1 MTLPQTT
8 SLRPAQL
15 NDATTDLLGAGGRMQ
30 MAYAWHPEPH
40 RLELRYTASPAGA
53 APFAIWRCDA
63 SEPVPSLAG
72 ISPLL
77 SWYEREI
84 TDLFGLR
91 FLDHPQPHRLVLH
104 DGAQSSKPPFDP
116 EYPRELPLR
125 VEPTNQT
132 IPDLAGA
139 EADVQLLPFGPV
151 RADVVESGEFLFYY
165 IGEAIL
171 HYHPRLF
178 FKHRGM
184 EKRFVGLEA
193 ARGVVLAERVSGVGS
208 VAHALAFCQAVE
220 TASNCVVPMRAKVL
234 RLVLAEMERLYNHLH
249 YFGHLCH
256 TTTLKVGEA
265 EGKLLEERAKQ
276 LNTRLTGSRF
286 LRSVLGLGGLRRDLT
301 PKPWLGRELE
311 ILRDAFASYA
321 RHMEN
326 TASHLDRLITTGRLD
341 RRLAFDQ
348 GATGPIER
356 ASGVDRDVRRD
367 HPYAAYGELPPAVAT
382 REAGDAHAR
391 AQVRMAEVN
400 ASIDLIQRA
409 LDLLPDGPVRA
420 DCKIVPNSEGL
431 GWTESPRG
439 TLFYAVHIGGDGK
452 FARVKIKSPS
462 FSNWRVFPFTVHDSN
477 MMDYAI
483 NEASFGLTIAGCDR

>member
-1 MTLPQTT
+1 VTATHQR
-8 SLRPAQL
+8 SLRPADLQ
-15 NDATTDLLGAGGRMQ
+15 DAAAGLLASGGRMQ
-30 MAYAWHPEPH
+30 MAYAWYREA
-40 RLELRYTASPAGA
+40 RQLELRYVASVPDQ

-63 SEPVPSLAG
+63 GDAVPSLAN
-72 ISPLL
+72 ICPLL

-91 FLDHPQPHRLVLH
+91 FVDHPQPQRLVLH
-104 DGAQSSKPPFDP
+104 EGVNPPCPPFDP
-116 EYPRELPLR
+116 DYPADLPLR
-125 VEPTNQT
+125 VETTTQA
-132 IPDLAGA
+132 IPELAGDQS
-139 EADVQLLPFGPV
+139 DVQLLPFGPV
-151 RADVVESGEFLFYY
+151 RADVVESAEFLFFYL
-165 IGEAIL
+165 GEAIL

-184 EKRFVGLEA
+184 EKRFEGLEPE
-193 ARGVVLAERVSGVGS
+193 RGVVLAERVSGVGS
-208 VAHALAFCQAVE
+208 VAHALAYCQAVE
-220 TASNCVVPMRAKVL
+220 AASNCSVPPRAKFL
-234 RLVLAEMERLYNHLH
+234 RVVLAEMERLYNHLH

-265 EGKLLEERAKQ
+265 QGKLLEERAKQ

-286 LRSVLGLGGLRRDLT
+286 LRSVLAVGGLRRDLE
-301 PKPWLGRELE
+301 PKPWLGTELDTLSE
-311 ILRDAFASYA
+311 TFGRYA
-321 RHMEN
+321 HHMEN
-326 TASHLDRLITTGRLD
+326 TASHLDRLITTGKLD

-356 ASGVDRDVRRD
+356 ASGVDRDLRRD
-367 HPYAAYGELPPAVAT
+367 HPYAAYSELPPTVAL

-400 ASIDLIQRA
+400 ASIALIKRA
-409 LDLLPDGPVRA
+409 IDLLPDGPVRA
-420 DCKIVPNSEGL
+420 DCTVPLDSEGL
-431 GWTESPRG
+431 SFAETPRG
-439 TLFYAVHIGGDGK
+439 ALFYAVHVGPDGK
-452 FARVKIKSPS
+452 LARVKIKSPS